1 MPIYTYKARDTMG
14 KSVRGKM
21 EVDTKAELIDRL
33 HKMGYM
39 TTQVTE
45 ARSTGDLNIETLLDK
60 IRPVGTEH
68 MLMFYV
74 QLSNM
79 ISAGIPILT
88 CLDTLSNQIENKK
101 LKDAVGSIA
110 RSVGGGESLSKAFRD
125 QPRVFPQ
132 LFSNMVKAGEVS
144 GKLDTVSVKFAEY
157 FEHQED
163 LRQKIRSALFYPM
176 ILLVA
181 GVAVM
186 LFIVTFII
194 PLFAQIFAKSGIAL
208 PAPTLLLLKIGL
220 SIKHFWY
227 LGILAFVGCFLV
239 VKFYIN
245 TEIGRLNFDKLK
257 LKIPIIGSLHRRA
270 ALASFT
276 RTLGTL
282 TDSGVPILE
291 SLDITKSVMGNE
303 VLSRVIAN
311 ARSAVEKG
319 EKLSGPLKISEEFPP
334 DAVQMISVGEETG
347 NLDTM
352 LNKVADFYDMS
363 VGYSIKKLTTV
374 IEPLFLVI
382 MGSLI
387 GFIMISILLPMFDMI
402 KVIKH

>member
-1 MPIYTYKARDTMG
+1 MPTFTYKARDTMG

-21 EVDTKAELIDRL
+21 DVDTKTELIDRL

-45 ARSTGDLNIETLLDK
+45 ARPSGDINIETLLDK
-60 IRPVGTEH
+60 IKPVGTEH

-125 QPRVFPQ
+125 QSHVFPK

-163 LRQKIRSALFYPM
+163 LRQKIREALFYPM

-181 GVAVM
+181 GIAVT

-194 PLFAQIFAKSGIAL
+194 PQFAQVFAKSGIAL
-208 PAPTLLLLKIGL
+208 PAPTLILLKIGL
-220 SIKHFWY
+220 SIKRFWY
-227 LGILAFVGCFLV
+227 LGILAFVGCSLA

-245 TEIGRLNFDKLK
+245 TEMGRLNFDKLK
-257 LKIPIIGSLHRRA
+257 LKVPIIGPLHRRA

-282 TDSGVPILE
+282 TASGVPILE
-291 SLDITKSVMGNE
+291 SLDITKEVVGNE
-303 VLSRVIAN
+303 VLARVIAN

-319 EKLSGPLKISEEFPP
+319 EKLSGPLKISDEFPP

-374 IEPLFLVI
+374 IEPLFLVV

-387 GFIMISILLPMFDMI
+387 GFIMVSILLPMFDMI